1 MCCHLLSCSHWF
13 RQLVKTKKPTGDAHC
28 PPEIKRAQLIDR
40 LINEHVG
47 TCDVGDDDICAD
59 ADDVSDNSVELVDPP
74 VAKVHTAAA
83 RRAPT
88 PPLRRNPRVSAPEL
102 VNKLAKAFDP
112 EAQQARDAD
121 RSQRSFQN
129 TQLLAVNQQLRDAQA
144 TNESLRTQLMA
155 AQTHAHDT
163 ERARDR
169 AEMMLAMYE
178 RGLGGGKKRR
188 SHARYVAEEYPDLEW
203 AEGKIRSER
212 IYGDGGAC
220 TQWYSDASAGDDS
233 EKENRDPTSSSSWGH
248 PSLPPSSPFDLY
260 FSSSGSSQSRQHP
273 SSSAAGPSSSAARTG
288 FSTAG
293 ASSAAADTAG
303 RAATPFP
310 HSSYIG
316 DAKDLI

>member
-1 MCCHLLSCSHWF
+1 M
-13 RQLVKTKKPTGDAHC
+13 
-28 PPEIKRAQLIDR
+28 
-40 LINEHVG
+40 
-47 TCDVGDDDICAD
+47 
-59 ADDVSDNSVELVDPP
+59 
-74 VAKVHTAAA
+74 
-83 RRAPT
+83 
-88 PPLRRNPRVSAPEL
+88 SAPEL

-112 EAQQARDAD
+112 EAQQARDAN

-188 SHARYVAEEYPDLEW
+188 SRARYVAEEYPDLERV
-203 AEGKIRSER
+203 EGKIRSER

-220 TQWYSDASAGDDS
+220 IQWYSDASAGDDS
-233 EKENRDPTSSSSWGH
+233 EKENRNPTSSSRGH

-273 SSSAAGPSSSAARTG
+273 SSSAAGPGSSAARAG

-303 RAATPFP
+303 RAATFFP
-310 HSSYIG
+310 HSSYTG